1 MRYHASIWQRL
12 SICRQRLRVRY
23 WFVCELCLS
32 CQLSTLRRI
41 VGDAVNSLTVTELS
55 QGFDWCEAVR
65 KSENANV
72 YASEQW
78 GEYKRCLGWSVK
90 RIIITDRSGRELGL
104 VQYQVRKRGLVRFI
118 LAQGCP
124 ILTNNG
130 AYQAKE
136 VFEAFIAHLNLGRLD
151 LLVIKYHQFETS
163 EVKLALLAYGFR
175 PVITARDHTLEVDL
189 SRSMESI
196 RSALDS
202 RWRNALV
209 KAERRDGIEV
219 EYINDPLERSAA
231 FEKFSIMYST
241 LKENKGFHNNL
252 NTEIYREFA
261 ARDTCLEFQVVRENS
276 EPILV
281 RIAHKSRY
289 RWTDFY
295 VASNER
301 ARAIEAPRLALWRAI
316 EKAKQEGAS
325 IYDLGGIDPAN
336 NRGVFVF
343 KAGVTRSVAQAT
355 PLWLYS
361 RSAVVRDVAASIVS
375 RR

>member
-1 MRYHASIWQRL
+1 M
-12 SICRQRLRVRY
+12 
-23 WFVCELCLS
+23 
-32 CQLSTLRRI
+32 
-41 VGDAVNSLTVTELS
+41 NSLTVTELPWD
-55 QGFDWCEAVR
+55 FDWCEAVR
-65 KSENANV
+65 RNENANV

-90 RIIITDRSGRELGL
+90 RIIISDRSGRELGL
-104 VQYQVRKRGLVRFI
+104 IQYQVRRRGPARFI

-124 ILTNNG
+124 VLTNDG
-130 AYQAKE
+130 LSQAKE
-136 VFEAFIAHLNLGRLD
+136 VFEAFISHLNLGRLD

-163 EVKLALLAYGFR
+163 EVKLALLAHRFR
-175 PVITARDHTLEVDL
+175 PVMSARDHTLEVDL
-189 SRSMESI
+189 SQSMEAI

-209 KAERRDGIEV
+209 KAERKDGIEV
-219 EYINDPLERSAA
+219 EYIRNPLERLAVFEA
-231 FEKFSIMYST
+231 FSMMYSA
-241 LKENKGFHNNL
+241 LKKRKGFHNSL
-252 NTEIYREFA
+252 NAELYRDFA
-261 ARDTCLEFQVVRENS
+261 VRDTFLEFQVVRENG
-276 EPILV
+276 ELILV
-281 RIAHKSRY
+281 RIAHKSRH

-301 ARAIEAPRLALWRAI
+301 ARAIEVPRLALWRAI

-343 KAGVTRSVAQAT
+343 KAGVTRSVAQGT

-361 RSAVVRDVAASIVS
+361 RSAVACDVAASILS
-375 RR
+375 RH